1 MWQDMFVLEVPLV
14 EKVIRIVLVYA
25 LLLALIRLA
34 GKRGLAAVNT
44 LDIVVAL
51 LLASAVEDA
60 IIGGDLT
67 IVGATVS
74 AVVLVTMNH
83 AINRLVHA
91 SPLAAR
97 MLKGR
102 ATTVIEQGKVNQD
115 ALRTLQISRS
125 ELDHA
130 IRDQHGDDISEV
142 EHGQLTPSG
151 RLVLTLKY
159 DEQSST
165 KGDIAALA
173 DQLRRL
179 EALLAEGR
187 RTQSTV
193 VGSGGNIP
201 SQEAPDAPDGPE
213 R

>member
-14 EKVIRIVLVYA
+14 EKVTRTVLVYA
-25 LLLALIRLA
+25 LLLVLIRLV

-51 LLASAVEDA
+51 LLTSAVQNA
-60 IIGGDLT
+60 IIGDDLT
-67 IVGATVS
+67 IVGGVVS
-74 AVVLVTMNH
+74 AVTLVTINH
-83 AINRLVHA
+83 AINRLVDA

-97 MLKGR
+97 ILEGR
-102 ATTVIEQGKVNQD
+102 ATTVIEQGKVNEG
-115 ALRTLQISRS
+115 ALRRLQISKS

-151 RLVLTLKY
+151 RLVLTLKH

-165 KGDIAALA
+165 RACLTAQWRCAATA
-173 DQLRRL
+173 TRARS
-179 EALLAEGR
+179 A
-187 RTQSTV
+187 
-193 VGSGGNIP
+193 GSGTVPGHGGREP
-201 SQEAPDAPDGPE
+201 SDTL
-213 R
+213 

>member
-1 MWQDMFVLEVPLV
+1 MWQDMFVLEVSLV
-14 EKVIRIVLVYA
+14 EKVIRTILVYA
-25 LLLALIRLA
+25 LLLVLIRLV

-51 LLASAVEDA
+51 LLTSAVQNA
-60 IIGGDLT
+60 IIGDDLT
-67 IVGATVS
+67 IVGGVVS
-74 AVVLVTMNH
+74 AVTLVTINH
-83 AINRLVHA
+83 AINRLVDA

-97 MLKGR
+97 ILEGR
-102 ATTVIEQGKVNQD
+102 ATTVIEQGKVNED
-115 ALRTLQISRS
+115 ALRRLQISKS

-151 RLVLTLKY
+151 RLVLTLKH

-179 EALLAEGR
+179 EALLAEGQ
-187 RTQSTV
+187 RTQ
-193 VGSGGNIP
+193 
-201 SQEAPDAPDGPE
+201 
-213 R
+213 

>member
-1 MWQDMFVLEVPLV
+1 MWQDMFVLDVPLV
-14 EKVIRIVLVYA
+14 EKVIRTVLVYA
-25 LLLALIRLA
+25 LILVLVRL
-34 GKRGLAAVNT
+34 GGRRGLATMNT
-44 LDIVVAL
+44 LDVVVAL
-51 LLASAVEDA
+51 LLASAVQNA
-60 IIGGDLT
+60 IIGDDLT
-67 IVGATVS
+67 IVGGAVS
-74 AVVLVTMNH
+74 AVALVTMNS

-102 ATTVIEQGKVNQD
+102 ATTVIEHGKEDQD
-115 ALRTLQISRS
+115 ALRRLQISRS

-151 RLVLTLKY
+151 RLVLTLKH

-173 DQLRRL
+173 DRLRRV

-193 VGSGGNIP
+193 VGSRGNVP
-201 SQEAPDAPDGPE
+201 SQEAPDAPDGDA

>member
-1 MWQDMFVLEVPLV
+1 M
-14 EKVIRIVLVYA
+14 
-25 LLLALIRLA
+25 
-34 GKRGLAAVNT
+34 
-44 LDIVVAL
+44 VAL

-60 IIGGDLT
+60 IIGDDLT

-74 AVVLVTMNH
+74 AVVLVALNH

-102 ATTVIEQGKVNQD
+102 PTTVIEQGKVNEE
-115 ALRTLQISRS
+115 ALHRLQISRS

-151 RLVLTLKY
+151 RLVLTLKV

-165 KGDIAALA
+165 KADIAALA

-179 EALLAEGR
+179 EALLAQGR
-187 RTQSTV
+187 STQPTA
-193 VGSGGNIP
+193 VGSRGNIP
-201 SQEAPDAPDGPE
+201 SKEAADAPDGPE